1 VISSNNLYTEADEKV
16 AEWLEHGTRLVYVVN
31 PRRRTVAVHR
41 PGQAVRVLGRD
52 DTLEGEDVGPDWQ
65 LAIRDLFE
73 EA

>member
-1 VISSNNLYTEADEKV
+1 VISPNDLYTEADEQV
-16 AEWLEHGTRLVYVVN
+16 AEWFEHGTRLVFVIN

-41 PGQAVRVLGRD
+41 TGQAVRVLGRD
-52 DTLEGEDVGPDWQ
+52 DTLEGEDVVPGWQ